1 MKIVITSKKPVL
13 TQFGRLP
20 HGLSVDVPDQLAI
33 FLIERGDAVR
43 FETKEAMDRPTLA
56 AGSTEP
62 SSASPVVQASPEQT
76 SNESESGEAP
86 KKRGRPK
93 KA

>member
-13 TQFGRLP
+13 TQFGRHP
-20 HGLSVDVPDQLAI
+20 HGVTVDVPDQLAK
-33 FLIERGDAVR
+33 FLIERGDAVC
-43 FETKEAMDRPTLA
+43 FETKEAMDRPSQA

-62 SSASPVVQASPEQT
+62 SSALPVAQASIEQT
-76 SNESESGEAP
+76 SSESENGEAP

>member
-13 TQFGRLP
+13 TQFGRHP
-20 HGLSVDVPDQLAI
+20 NGVMIDVPDQLAK

-43 FETKEAMDRPTLA
+43 FETKEAMERPLQA
-56 AGSTEP
+56 AGEMEQ
-62 SSASPVVQASPEQT
+62 SSALPVAQASQEQM
-76 SNESESGEAP
+76 SSESDSGEAP